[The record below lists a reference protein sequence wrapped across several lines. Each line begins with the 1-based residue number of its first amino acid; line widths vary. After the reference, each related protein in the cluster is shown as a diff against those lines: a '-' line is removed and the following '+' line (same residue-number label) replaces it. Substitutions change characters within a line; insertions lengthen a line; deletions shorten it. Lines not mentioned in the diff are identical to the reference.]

1 MLGGID
7 PGDKVAR
14 IWRVE
19 LRLCR
24 DEIKKVQ
31 RLRSFADLEVGF
43 CRALCSLMQR
53 VRYVAAGEMD
63 MNVTRRRSDP
73 LWAIAR
79 QHIESADL
87 LGGAGDLPPSRLL
100 EISRDMKIACHTKLI
115 TGNAASLAAA
125 MSLDENTI
133 KHCLSDIVGSAI
145 NVAVPTD
152 SFQRSFS
159 RAQMRQ
165 QVVHNEL

>member
-1 MLGGID
+1 
-7 PGDKVAR
+7 
-14 IWRVE
+14 
-19 LRLCR
+19 
-24 DEIKKVQ
+24 
-31 RLRSFADLEVGF
+31 
-43 CRALCSLMQR
+43 MQR

-63 MNVTRRRSDP
+63 TNVTRQRSDP
-73 LWAIAR
+73 LWVIAR

-133 KHCLSDIVGSAI
+133 KRCLPDIVGAAI
-145 NVAVPTD
+145 QEAVPTP

-159 RAQMRQ
+159 RALLRQ
-165 QVVHNEL
+165 HVAHDQL